1 MKKLILGSLALM
13 LTLGLSGCGDSK
25 DSDTKNSEYKAKTTV
40 NSKLSCTSIESSI
53 RMACPSNINEKKNA
67 VTVIIG
73 DLENMQY
80 KCRQSNCSNAQDINQ
95 GLFLLKET
103 YAKYD
108 KADSIDFSMDRCL
121 VKDESYI
128 LQMEQKIKACKVA
141 EQNIETFQTMFH

>member
-1 MKKLILGSLALM
+1 MKKLILGLLALM

-25 DSDTKNSEYKAKTTV
+25 DSDTKNSKYKAKTTV
-40 NSKLSCTSIESSI
+40 EKVATHNSKLSCTSIESSI

-108 KADSIDFSMDRCL
+108 KVDSIDFSMDRCL
-121 VKDESYI
+121 VGSKSG
-128 LQMEQKIKACKVA
+128 
-141 EQNIETFQTMFH
+141 